1 MIPLAHTGAKKV
13 LGIIGDPVRQVKSPA
28 IFEDYFRAGGI
39 NAVMV
44 PLHVG
49 SSDFQKVVE
58 GLRSVKNFGGAII
71 TIPHKH
77 EAYKVARVRSPMV
90 QKTEMANVLAPV
102 GDDQWSAEL
111 FDGVGLINALQK
123 RNITTAGKRTLV
135 IGAGGAGTA
144 IAVALQQL
152 GDVMSLGIADIDRQ
166 KAERLV
172 VKLDNA
178 ESVEPNPENY
188 QLVVN
193 ATPVGMNSDEI
204 PADTSRILPG
214 AIVCDAIMDPAKTR
228 FLRESEQN
236 GCIIVEG
243 VEMLLGQVEPI
254 ARFLGLLSG
263 SAPADGGVEQ

>member
-1 MIPLAHTGAKKV
+1 MIPLAHTGAEKV

-123 RNITTAGKRTLV
+123 RNITTAGKRALV

-172 VKLDNA
+172 LKLDNA

-214 AIVCDAIMDPAKTR
+214 TIVCDAIMDPAKTR
-228 FLRESEQN
+228 FLLESEQN

-243 VEMLLGQVEPI
+243 MEMLLGQVEPI

-263 SAPADGGVEQ
+263 SAPADAGIEQ

>member
-1 MIPLAHTGAKKV
+1 MLHTHISDKKV
-13 LGIIGDPVRQVKSPA
+13 FGIIGDPVRQVKSPA
-28 IFEDYFRAGGI
+28 IFGDYFRACGI
-39 NAVMV
+39 DAVMV
-44 PLHVG
+44 PFHVG
-49 SSDFQKVVE
+49 SSEFQKVLE

-77 EAYKVARVRSPMV
+77 DAYKVARVRSPMV
-90 QKTEMANVLAPV
+90 QKTEMANVLVPV
-102 GDDQWSAEL
+102 EDDQWSAEL

-123 RNITTAGKRTLV
+123 RNITTAGVRALV

-152 GDVMSLGIADIDRQ
+152 GHVMSLGIADIDRQ
-166 KAERLV
+166 RAEKLV

-178 ESVEPNPENY
+178 ERVEPNPENY

-204 PADTSRILPG
+204 PVDTSRISPG
-214 AIVCDAIMDPAKTR
+214 TIVCDAIMDPPKTR

-243 VEMLLGQVEPI
+243 VEMLIGQVEPI
-254 ARFLGLLSG
+254 ARFLGLRSG
-263 SAPADGGVEQ
+263 SDPSDAGA